1 MRLRKKG
8 SGRYLEGRTI
18 VLSKELNAPGIAW
31 NRIQRVEDP
40 KALRIHY
47 FRMSCQH
54 CENPACLAVC
64 PVKAVYKGPFGE
76 VLVDVKKYIGCQ
88 RCLAACPYG
97 VPQFNTKGVTS
108 YWPDKAPL
116 VERVFEAHQE
126 RTPGKAEHCALRSH
140 RLKEGRKPACVEHC
154 PTGALR
160 LVDLENPGERKAW
173 DAAQKMTEKAG
184 TGPKVRYASSSVDFR
199 TKDLKA

>member
-31 NRIQRVEDP
+31 NRIRRVEDP

-47 FRMSCQH
+47 FRTSCQH

-126 RTPGKAEHCALRSH
+126 RTPGKANTARSV
-140 RLKEGRKPACVEHC
+140 RTSSR
-154 PTGALR
+154 R
-160 LVDLENPGERKAW
+160 
-173 DAAQKMTEKAG
+173 AAS
-184 TGPKVRYASSSVDFR
+184 PSASSIVRRGPCASWTSKTPGSAR
-199 TKDLKA
+199 PGTRPKK